1 VIDVRVVFSALVL
14 LLAVG
19 ASEALG
25 QRAARSGQ
33 ATSGGSDPG
42 DDEALSAQAPRAETA
57 GDEPAQTAVPVE
69 IVEQS
74 DGGFQLLRGGE
85 PYYVKG
91 AKGAGPHLDRL
102 ARYGGNSV
110 RTSDPE
116 MLDRAHERG
125 LTVQFHL
132 PVTAQ
137 RDGMDYNDPEA
148 VREQKEEVLAMVRKY
163 KDHPAVLFWELG
175 NELDHVPDTGDPDA
189 GATTVNWKVYDAVN
203 ELAKAIHE
211 EDPDHPVLTV
221 LGTGTPEKLGRLQRR
236 APALDLIGVNAYA
249 DIGQVEAWLE
259 EYGWERPYVFTEW
272 GPSGFWQVPQTD
284 WGRAVEETTTTKAHL
299 YRERYRSSI
308 RGPEQCV
315 GSYVFLWQQHQERTH
330 TWFGMFDA
338 EGRESEAVGVMQ
350 HAWTGEW
357 PDNRAP
363 HLNTLIAGGRTA
375 YGDLRLKPGERYPA
389 SAFATDRDGDAL
401 RYDWEVLPENTN
413 FGYGGQGETK
423 PPPVSDAVPA
433 DANQRRIAFTAP
445 SEPGAYRLFA
455 YVYDGNGHYATANV
469 PFLVEEP
476 DPAGR

>member
-1 VIDVRVVFSALVL
+1 ML

-25 QRAARSGQ
+25 QRTARS
-33 ATSGGSDPG
+33 
-42 DDEALSAQAPRAETA
+42 
-57 GDEPAQTAVPVE
+57 QTAVPVE
-69 IVEQS
+69 IMEQS

-132 PVTAQ
+132 PVAAQ
-137 RDGMDYNDPEA
+137 RDGMDYSDPEA

-189 GATTVNWKVYDAVN
+189 GETTVNWKVYDAVN

-211 EDPDHPVLTV
+211 EDPNHPVLTV

-284 WGRAVEETTTTKAHL
+284 WGRAVEETSTTKAHL

-338 EGRESEAVGVMQ
+338 EGRASEAVGVMQ

-375 YGDLRLKPGERYPA
+375 YGDLPA